1 MTDKERRTF
10 TLDPENDRYC
20 EELDNASAKVNKVIT
35 QLRQGSDS
43 GTVAIDMQLRQ
54 KRREL
59 TEAKNTVDRLESDI
73 EELERVKDE
82 LTTQESKEISDAREA
97 LEDTPKKTTNPA
109 IKKWAND
116 LSMTP
121 ERLVERLQQ
130 HK

>member
-1 MTDKERRTF
+1 MTEKERRTF

-20 EELDNASAKVNKVIT
+20 EELDNASAKVNRVIT

-59 TEAKNTVDRLESDI
+59 TDAKNTVDRLESDI

-97 LEDTPKKTTNPA
+97 LKDTPKKPTNPA